1 MEPEEIFVSVSFIL
15 HFPLQKHK
23 KKSITVSMWL
33 EQSLQSSVKNAEGC
47 VGH

>member
-23 KKSITVSMWL
+23 KKYHSIYVIRAIFAIKC
-33 EQSLQSSVKNAEGC
+33 KNAEGC